1 MSQTSPPF
9 FKLLSSGIFVTETRG
24 EGRGRCASTYGQ
36 GSEGPQRTLFLS
48 LWVDREAE
56 HVSLLLLATIL
67 LSFLIATQVKL
78 GVWLISSFLLSFTH
92 LHEWYASSM
101 PDVTHMESNPK
112 PASLCSRSRKGDDIV
127 REEQFNVTFLGNLSQ
142 SEISDKAD
150 TQRKAYK
157 HTNFI

>member
-1 MSQTSPPF
+1 M
-9 FKLLSSGIFVTETRG
+9 
-24 EGRGRCASTYGQ
+24 
-36 GSEGPQRTLFLS
+36 
-48 LWVDREAE
+48 DREAE

-67 LSFLIATQVKL
+67 LSFLFATQVKL
-78 GVWLISSFLLSFTH
+78 GVWLISSFLLSFTPS
-92 LHEWYASSM
+92 HEWYASSM

-112 PASLCSRSRKGDDIV
+112 PASLCSCSRKGDDIV